1 MELLKEIDKYKELL
15 DLKDSLDEQTKANN
29 KAIEE
34 AKQRISQMMID
45 EECPSISRGGF
56 KYILQE
62 KVCYSKKSEE
72 ALLELEQQEG
82 ITFFGVLRNE
92 GLGDL
97 IKETVNS
104 RSLQSALKN
113 YVEENDGELS
123 EDLEKVVSHY
133 DTYDIMKRKE
143 TNKAGRKKN
152 KEH

>member
-1 MELLKEIDKYKELL
+1 MQLLQEIDKYKELL
-15 DLKDSLDEQTKANN
+15 DRKDELAEQTKENN

-45 EECPSISRGGF
+45 EECPSISRNGF

-72 ALLELEQQEG
+72 ALAELEKEEG
-82 ITFFGVLRNE
+82 ITLFGVLRDE

-97 IKETVNS
+97 IVETVNA
-104 RSLQSALKN
+104 RSLQSAMKN
-113 YVEENDGELS
+113 YAEENGELS
-123 EDLEKVVSHY
+123 EDLEKVISHY

-143 TNKAGRKKN
+143 TNKAGRKK
-152 KEH
+152 ED